1 MDEDDAEEV
10 DGCTLDDDDAG
21 GGEVHLLKS
30 GFSLHVANGK
40 YLTLC

>member
-21 GGEVHLLKS
+21 GGELKS